1 MNKIALVTGG
11 SGGIGYELAKCVAK
25 DGYDLI
31 LVARSADKLK
41 QIAQDFSDSFQIE
54 VHIIQQDLS
63 LQGAAKKVY
72 DEASDIEGNVEI
84 LINDAGFATFGPF
97 TETELESELAMM
109 QLNMIALTHLTK
121 LFLSD
126 MVESGS
132 GKIMNVASTAA
143 FQPGPLMAVYYAT
156 KAYVL
161 SYSEAIAEELDGT
174 GVSVTALCPGPTE
187 TGFQSRADMEDSKLV
202 SGRDIMSAEEVA
214 KTGYRAMMNGKRVF
228 IPGTM
233 NKIMAASIRFAPR
246 KMVTSMVKKMQERE
260 EGHE

>member
-11 SGGIGYELAKCVAK
+11 SGGIGYELAKYAAK
-25 DGYDLI
+25 DGYDLL
-31 LVARSADKLK
+31 LVARSVDKLK

-54 VHIIQQDLS
+54 VHVIQQDLS
-63 LQGAAKKVY
+63 LQGAAEKVY
-72 DEASDIEGNVEI
+72 AEASAIDGNIEI
-84 LINDAGFATFGPF
+84 LINNAGFASFGPF
-97 TETELESELAMM
+97 TETELEPELAMM

-121 LFLSD
+121 LFLPN
-126 MVESGS
+126 MVERGS

-161 SYSEAIAEELDGT
+161 SFSEAIAEELDET
-174 GVSVTALCPGPTE
+174 GISVTALCPGPTE

-202 SGRDIMSAEEVA
+202 SGRDIMSAEKVA
-214 KTGYRAMMNGKRVF
+214 ETGYRAMMSGKRVV

-233 NKIMAASIRFAPR
+233 NKIMAASIRFTPR
-246 KMVTSMVKKMQERE
+246 KLVTGIVKKMQERE
-260 EGHE
+260 EGH